1 MQSLDQWDA
10 KNILEAYRSQ
20 PNARRK
26 YSDRPEK
33 AIADSNLDNPSP

>member
-1 MQSLDQWDA
+1 MQLLDQWDA

-26 YSDRPEK
+26 HNDRPEK
-33 AIADSNLDNPSP
+33 AIADSHLETPSI